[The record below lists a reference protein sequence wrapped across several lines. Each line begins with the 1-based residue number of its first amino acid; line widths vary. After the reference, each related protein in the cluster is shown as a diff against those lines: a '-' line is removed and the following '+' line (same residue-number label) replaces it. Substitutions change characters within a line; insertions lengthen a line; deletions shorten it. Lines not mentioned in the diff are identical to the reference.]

1 MDELNKE
8 SSAVTASRTYISLSQ
23 SKFQQL
29 LLKIKFPTSS
39 VQIQTKFI
47 LYSAKC
53 DPAGIYMFKVNN
65 RNTRTRFEICSKLT
79 IKTPERR
86 QWGKLLLF
94 TFVYRVRIWKKSD
107 FNTFQGKRTSNDL
120 AQTRER
126 PCLLS

>member
-53 DPAGIYMFKVNN
+53 DPADIYMFKVNN
-65 RNTRTRFEICSKLT
+65 RNPRTRFEICSKLT

-107 FNTFQGKRTSNDL
+107 FNTFQGKRT
-120 AQTRER
+120 
-126 PCLLS
+126 